1 MKYKQK
7 CSLVI
12 PIYNASSYISST
24 LEALLSPS
32 SPSIEI
38 ILVDD
43 GSTDDSASICD
54 AYAAKDDR
62 IKVLHEA
69 HHGVAHS
76 RQVGLEVARG
86 EYILYVDADDQ
97 VEPGMVAD
105 MYHEAVMKKAD
116 LVICD
121 YRELTHEGEV
131 YCKQEPTA
139 LDGVAVLE
147 DILDGKL
154 YGALWNKMMRRDWLL
169 KTNASFPQELTM
181 REDLIFLSQCLP
193 YAQKIV
199 YIAKAYYGYE
209 RRNTS
214 ALTSNYV
221 NESPSYYNQECLWV
235 SLILKNKFIYATT
248 RTRLETYYFTL
259 AYITLLK
266 GLFDKRLWNKYFLSH
281 EHLLDY
287 GIGFRKHIV
296 SLAYHGH
303 FNLSQI
309 LRTFISKIKL

>member
-1 MKYKQK
+1 MRI
-7 CSLVI
+7 SIII
-12 PIYNASSYISST
+12 PLYNASSYLHHSLDT
-24 LEALLSPS
+24 LLSQS
-32 SPSIEI
+32 FQDIEI

-43 GSTDDSASICD
+43 GSTDESPVICD
-54 AYAAKDDR
+54 EYARKDGR
-62 IKVLHEA
+62 IKVFHEA
-69 HHGVAHS
+69 HSGVAHS
-76 RQVGLEVARG
+76 RQVGLDHAIG
-86 EYILYVDADDQ
+86 EYILYVDVDDQ
-97 VEPGMVAD
+97 VQPDMISEMYQLAEVQQAD
-105 MYHEAVMKKAD
+105 M
-116 LVICD
+116 VICD
-121 YRELTHEGEV
+121 YRELTHHGEV
-131 YCKQEPTA
+131 YHAQKPTA
-139 LDGVAVLE
+139 LDGVTILD
-147 DILDGKL
+147 DILNGRL
-154 YGALWNKMMRRDWLL
+154 YGALWNKMMRREWLM
-169 KTNASFPQELTM
+169 KTKASFPQELTM

-193 YAQKIV
+193 YAQKIA